1 MYHERES
8 FDSIRRRSEEKARI
22 QAENRPV
29 YGEDLESQRLKSALA
44 REIDLGAQRGVA
56 GHHIIA
62 DLCRRAQ
69 ELKQTRPELYEQLER
84 EGHVERYRAENPKG
98 QEPSPPDRDRGLINR
113 IYAAFARSA
122 RERSSSH
129 EDDRGPS
136 HSR

>member
-8 FDSIRRRSEEKARI
+8 FDSIRRRSEEQARI
-22 QAENRPV
+22 RAENRPV
-29 YGEDLESQRLKSALA
+29 YGEDLESQRLKSPLA

-62 DLCRRAQ
+62 DLCRQAQ
-69 ELKQTRPELYEQLER
+69 ELKHTRPRLYEELTR
-84 EGHVERYRAENPKG
+84 EGHLERHRVENLKR
-98 QEPSPPDRDRGLINR
+98 QEPSPPDRDRGLISW
-113 IYAAFARSA
+113 IEAAFARSA
-122 RERSSSH
+122 RERSISH